1 MYTIY
6 TTLDFKN
13 RDIVYLFLD
22 IWLYIVKILRI
33 PQQYIDLVN
42 IFNKEAIYTLP
53 NPILI
58 KYKIDIKDK

>member
-1 MYTIY
+1 VYTIY

-42 IFNKEAIYTLP
+42 IFNKEAIYTSL
-53 NPILI
+53 NPILV
-58 KYKIDIKDK
+58 KREIDIGDK